1 MDANQ
6 ARMAR
11 AALKLSVRELG
22 ELAKVSPNT
31 VTRLEAGLSVNHST
45 GLAIQTALESAGV
58 EFIAENGSGPGVR
71 LKRRK
76 VGVVTEAPV
85 VDGETGKVER

>member
-11 AALKLSVRELG
+11 AALKLSVRDLG

-31 VTRLEAGLSVNHST
+31 VTRVEAGLPVNHST
-45 GLAIQTALESAGV
+45 MAAIRTALESAGV
-58 EFIAENGSGPGVR
+58 EFIEENGGGAGVR
-71 LKRRK
+71 LKK
-76 VGVVTEAPV
+76 AVATDAIEPGNLNASNDE
-85 VDGETGKVER
+85 